1 MVVQASQIGLIFRLL
16 PDHLLYHRLLQLS
29 VLLVAGMAHVV
40 LYQLPR
46 ITIYWLLVH
55 PLLQKLCKIILVVIR
70 LSGIYLRLLLL
81 LQGH

>member
-46 ITIYWLLVH
+46 VTIYCLLVH
-55 PLLQKLCKIILVVIR
+55 SMLQKLCKIILVVIR

-81 LQGH
+81 LHGD